1 MEELDQQAAPD
12 PVGDST
18 LLQTQLDAL
27 RETVVALERQIAR
40 AGREQLKANALAET
54 QAERLATALDALRV
68 ADERRSAELAELR
81 ERLRTATA
89 TARIEQAR
97 GFLPALDGLDAAMR
111 SGAELL
117 AYAEVED
124 APEAEPGPSW
134 LPAWLRPAPSPP
146 APDPESDEL
155 RAAVSA
161 WIEGLGFVRERM
173 LAALAEADVRPIP
186 TEGYRFDPRYHVAVE
201 VVPADALPPGS
212 VAYEIRRGYLAGER
226 VLRHAEVAVARAAAS
241 EETP

>member
-18 LLQTQLDAL
+18 LLQTQLEAL

-117 AYAEVED
+117 AYAEIEQE
-124 APEAEPGPSW
+124 PEAEPGPSW
-134 LPAWLRPAPSPP
+134 LPAWLRPNLPP
-146 APDPESDEL
+146 PVPDPEADEL

-173 LAALAEADVRPIP
+173 LAALAEADVHPIP
-186 TEGYRFDPRYHVAVE
+186 AEGYRFDPRYHVAVE